1 MPSSTPYI
9 TLNNLLNY
17 NESSSGDVDTF
28 TAYTD
33 ILGQPSRA
41 LWVLNQLGTNTW
53 TGHIESGGAGDSS
66 DVIPFSI
73 PTGYALSDYSI
84 TISNVLINSG
94 SVFDLA
100 SMYGNSVI
108 ESRALTASFSNSKIG
123 EAGPYSLVLGG
134 GTNVF
139 DYVLSLTI
147 IKVNEAP
154 TVTNSAND
162 PTFYSAGA
170 AVDLFNNVQISTV
183 EAGQSITK
191 FSLSVVGVADGSS
204 EILTFGG
211 VAVHLVAGQNG
222 SLANGSINYN
232 VTDNGGS
239 ALVSLTMNSGITPVD
254 MQALL
259 ENMTYEN
266 TSAQPTLGD
275 RYVNLVSI
283 SDDGG
288 SANTGKDTA
297 VLGDY
302 VIVTVA
308 PPANA
313 APVVISSGGNTAF
326 SEGNNVTSTP
336 VAIDN
341 GLTLSDAD
349 NSTLAKATVS
359 VTGNFQSGE
368 DQLKFSNNPATMG
381 NISAVYDS
389 STGVLALT
397 STGATATLA
406 QWQAAL
412 SSVSYTNSSNT
423 PNTASRTI
431 SFVVNDGTSDSTT
444 STKVVTV
451 GTVNDTPTVQS
462 SSGVTSFIEGSG
474 KVSIDSS
481 LTLSDV
487 DSPTLASAK
496 VNISGGFVTG
506 EDELVFAND
515 SSTMGN
521 IVANYDGVTGIMTL
535 ASPGATATLAQWQA
549 ALASVSYNNSSAT
562 PDVQARTISF
572 SINDGTE
579 NSAVATK
586 AVSVG
591 QVNDTPVITTSS
603 NLPATFIEDGGAVV
617 INAGLIVTDAD
628 NTTMTGAKVA
638 IADFHSGQ
646 DLLSLV
652 SDNATMGHITATYDA
667 SNGVLT
673 LTSATAAKLAQWQA
687 ALSSVKYENTS
698 QAPTG
703 ADRTINFSVND
714 GTVDSQAF
722 TQTVTLIQ
730 SNDAPVITLAAAT
743 QNTRQDAALTFNA
756 ANNNL
761 ISINDV
767 DAGTS
772 DVKVTLTATHGL
784 LSLSGV
790 SGLTILSGT
799 GSDEV
804 SITVTGNLTDINA
817 ALNGLKF
824 TPTSGYTGSA
834 TVQVL
839 VDDQGNSGG
848 AALNADKT
856 LGITVSATPTTPV
869 TPVTPVTPPVLVD
882 GVETTTTPTTLP
894 NGESGSSVTVGL
906 VTESR
911 QDDTGTANTA
921 DINLVGSGLS
931 APLSAKLPVGYGL
944 TALGGTVKSAGSST
958 ETLKAAINA
967 VTASTDEAHQN
978 VNGQHF
984 LDKLSADA
992 ALLVQTITPVTSTT
1006 DPTQALQL
1014 IGSASSTQQTALV
1027 IDARQMN
1034 AKGSLELNNVDF
1046 AAIVGQTKVQG
1057 NTIGQV
1063 LTGDDASQSFIVNAS
1078 DSSVFAGGGSDTLQI
1093 TSFAAANNATLQG
1106 GQGNDIVQFSG
1117 DRSLYNI
1124 EQHGGFTIVS
1134 SKDNP
1139 SQLVKVINV
1148 ESLSFADGAVSIQ
1161 TDITQATL
1169 AALYQ
1174 SVLGRQADVAGF
1186 DYWTQQP
1193 LSIGQVALSIFN
1205 STEAGATAFNGE
1217 TSHDIAALYT
1227 AFFGRTADSAGQA
1240 YWTQQVQEGHLTFV
1254 QVADSLLTS
1263 MEMTGHNKAPAT
1275 WDFTV

>member
-1 MPSSTPYI
+1 MPSTTPYI
-9 TLNNLLNY
+9 TLNSLLNF

-33 ILGQPSRA
+33 FLGQPSRA

-73 PTGYALSDYSI
+73 PTGYALSGYSI

-94 SVFDLA
+94 SVFDLE
-100 SMYGNSVI
+100 SMYGNTVI
-108 ESRALTASFSNSKIG
+108 ESRALTASFSNSNIAP
-123 EAGPYSLVLGG
+123 AGPYSLVLGG

-154 TVTNSAND
+154 TVINYAND
-162 PTFYSAGA
+162 PIFYSAGA
-170 AVDLFNNVQISTV
+170 AVVLFSNVQVSTV
-183 EAGQSITK
+183 EAGQNINN
-191 FSLSVVGVADGSS
+191 FSLSVDGVADGSR
-204 EILTFGG
+204 EILTLGG
-211 VAVHLVAGQNG
+211 VAVHLASGQTG
-222 SLANGSINYN
+222 SLGNGVSYS
-232 VTDNGGS
+232 VTDNNGS
-239 ALVSLTMNSGITPVD
+239 ALVSLTMSSGILPAA

-259 ENMTYEN
+259 ETMTYEN
-266 TSAQPTLGD
+266 TSTQPTLGD

-288 SANTGKDTA
+288 TANTGVDTA
-297 VLGDY
+297 DLYDY
-302 VIVTVA
+302 VTVTVA
-308 PPANA
+308 APANA
-313 APVVISSGGNTAF
+313 APVVISTGGTTAF

-341 GLTLSDAD
+341 SLTLNDSDNA
-349 NSTLAKATVS
+349 TLAKATVS
-359 VTGNFQSGE
+359 VTGNFHSGE
-368 DQLKFSNNPATMG
+368 DQLLFSNNNPSTMG
-381 NISAVYDS
+381 NISASYSS
-389 STGVLALT
+389 STGVLELT
-397 STGATATLA
+397 SNGATATLA

-412 SSVSYTNSSNT
+412 RSVTYTNSSDA
-423 PNTASRTI
+423 PNTNNRTI
-431 SFVVNDGTSDSTT
+431 SFVVNDGTSESATG
-444 STKVVTV
+444 TKVVTV
-451 GTVNDTPTVQS
+451 GSVNDTPIVQS
-462 SSGVTSFIEGSG
+462 SNGVTSFVEGSG

-481 LTLSDV
+481 LTLTDL
-487 DSPTLASAK
+487 DSPTLASAE
-496 VNISGGFVTG
+496 VSISGGFVAS

-521 IVANYDGVTGIMTL
+521 IVASYDAAGSMTL
-535 ASPGATATLAQWQA
+535 TSPGATATLAQWQA
-549 ALASVSYNNSSAT
+549 ALASVSYNNNSTT

-586 AVSVG
+586 AVSIG
-591 QVNDTPVITTSS
+591 QVNDAPVITTLSS
-603 NLPATFIEDGGAVV
+603 VATTFIEDGGAVV

-638 IADFHSGQ
+638 IADFHAGQ
-646 DLLSLV
+646 DLLTFV
-652 SDNATMGHITATYDA
+652 SNNASMGDISATYDA
-667 SNGVLT
+667 STGVLT
-673 LTSATAAKLAQWQA
+673 LTSATAATLAQWHA

-703 ADRTINFSVND
+703 AHRTINFSVND
-714 GTVDSQAF
+714 STIDSQAF
-722 TQTVTLIQ
+722 TQTVTLTQ
-730 SNDAPVITLAAAT
+730 SNDTPVITLASAT
-743 QNTRQDAALTFNA
+743 QNIQKDAALTFNA
-756 ANNNL
+756 ANHNQ
-761 ISINDV
+761 ISISDV

-790 SGLTILSGT
+790 SGLTILGGT
-799 GSDEV
+799 GTDEA

-817 ALNGLKF
+817 ALNDLKF
-824 TPTSGYTGSA
+824 TPASGYTGSA
-834 TVQVL
+834 TVKVL

-848 AALNADKT
+848 APLNADKT
-856 LGITVSATPTTPV
+856 LGITVSAIPT

-882 GVETTTTPTTLP
+882 GVETSTTPTTLP
-894 NGESGSSVTVGL
+894 NGEAGSSVTVGL
-906 VTESR
+906 VTDSR
-911 QDDTGTANTA
+911 QDDTGIANTA
-921 DINLVGSGLS
+921 DINLVGSGPS

-944 TALGGTVKSAGSST
+944 TALGGAVKTAGSSG
-958 ETLKAAINA
+958 ETLKAAIDA

-978 VNGQHF
+978 VNGQNF
-984 LDKLSADA
+984 LDKLSAYA

-1006 DPTQALQL
+1006 APTQALQL

-1027 IDARQMN
+1027 IDTRQMDS
-1034 AKGSLELNNVDF
+1034 KGSLELNNVNF
-1046 AAIVGQTKVQG
+1046 SAIVGQAQVQG
-1057 NTIGQV
+1057 NTVGQV

-1078 DSSVFAGGGSDTLQI
+1078 NSFVFAGGGSDTLQI
-1093 TSFAAANNATLQG
+1093 TSFAAANKTTLQG
-1106 GQGNDIVQFSG
+1106 GQDNDIVQFSG

-1134 SKDNP
+1134 SKDDP
-1139 SQLVKVINV
+1139 SQQVKVINV
-1148 ESLSFADGAVSIQ
+1148 ESLSFADGAVSIL
-1161 TDITQATL
+1161 TDTTQATL

-1186 DYWTQQP
+1186 DYWTQQAM
-1193 LSIGQVALSIFN
+1193 SIGQVALSIFN

-1217 TSHDIAALYT
+1217 ASHDIAALYT
-1227 AFFGRTADSAGQA
+1227 AFFGRTADAAGQA
-1240 YWTQQVQEGHLTFV
+1240 YWTQQVQEGHLTFD

-1263 MEMTGHNKAPAT
+1263 LEMTGHNKAPAT

>member
-1 MPSSTPYI
+1 MPSTTPYI
-9 TLNNLLNY
+9 TLNSLLNF

-33 ILGQPSRA
+33 FLGQPSRA

-73 PTGYALSDYSI
+73 PTGYALSGYSI

-94 SVFDLA
+94 AVFDLT
-100 SMYGNSVI
+100 SMFGSPVI
-108 ESRALTASFSNSKIG
+108 ESRALTASFSNNKIG
-123 EAGPYSLVLGG
+123 EAGPYSLLLGG

-154 TVTNSAND
+154 TVINSAND
-162 PTFYSAGA
+162 PIFYSAGT
-170 AVDLFNNVQISTV
+170 AVDLFSNVQVSTV
-183 EAGQSITK
+183 EAAQNITK
-191 FSLSVVGVADGSS
+191 FSLSVDGVVDGSS
-204 EILTFGG
+204 EVLTLGG
-211 VAVHLVAGQNG
+211 IQVHLVAGQNG
-222 SLANGSINYN
+222 SITDDISYN
-232 VTDNGGS
+232 VTDSNGS
-239 ALVSLTMNSGITPVD
+239 ALVSLTMSSGITPAA
-254 MQALL
+254 MQTLL
-259 ENMTYEN
+259 ENMTYQN
-266 TSAQPTLGD
+266 ISGQPTLGD
-275 RYVNLVSI
+275 RSVKLLSI

-288 SANTGKDTA
+288 TANGGVDTA
-297 VLGDY
+297 ELYDY
-302 VIVTVA
+302 VTVTVA
-308 PPANA
+308 APANA
-313 APVVISSGGNTAF
+313 APVVISTGGTTAF

-341 GLTLSDAD
+341 SLTLNDSDNA
-349 NSTLAKATVS
+349 TLAKATVS
-359 VTGNFQSGE
+359 VTGNFHS
-368 DQLKFSNNPATMG
+368 
-381 NISAVYDS
+381 
-389 STGVLALT
+389 
-397 STGATATLA
+397 
-406 QWQAAL
+406 
-412 SSVSYTNSSNT
+412 
-423 PNTASRTI
+423 
-431 SFVVNDGTSDSTT
+431 
-444 STKVVTV
+444 
-451 GTVNDTPTVQS
+451 
-462 SSGVTSFIEGSG
+462 
-474 KVSIDSS
+474 
-481 LTLSDV
+481 
-487 DSPTLASAK
+487 
-496 VNISGGFVTG
+496 G

-521 IVANYDGVTGIMTL
+521 ISASYNSSTGVLELASNGATATLAQWQAALRSVTYTNTSEAPDTVARTISFVVNDGTSDSAMGTKVVTVGSVNDTPIVQSSSGITSFVEGSGKVSIDSSLTLTDVDSPTLASAEVSISGGFVASEDELVFANDGSTMGNISAIYNASTGSMTL
-535 ASPGATATLAQWQA
+535 ASVGATATLAQWQA

-572 SINDGTE
+572 SINDGSET
-579 NSAVATK
+579 SAVATK
-586 AVSVG
+586 AVSIG
-591 QVNDTPVITTSS
+591 QVNDAPVITTPS
-603 NLPATFIEDGGAVV
+603 PVTTTFTEDGAAIL

-628 NTTMTGAKVA
+628 NSTMTGAKVA
-638 IADFHSGQ
+638 IADFHSSE
-646 DLLSLV
+646 DLLSFV
-652 SDNATMGHITATYDA
+652 SNNSTMGDISGSYNA
-667 SNGVLT
+667 STGVLT
-673 LTSATAAKLAQWQA
+673 LTSATAATLAQWQA

-698 QAPTG
+698 QAPSG
-703 ADRTINFSVND
+703 ADRTVNFSIND

-730 SNDAPVITLAAAT
+730 SNDAPIITLAAAT

-756 ANNNL
+756 ANHNL
-761 ISINDV
+761 ININDV

-790 SGLTILSGT
+790 SGLTILGGT
-799 GSDEV
+799 GTNEA

-817 ALNGLKF
+817 ALNGLTF
-824 TPTSGYTGSA
+824 TPTPGYTGSA

-856 LGITVSATPTTPV
+856 LGITVNATPT

-882 GVETTTTPTTLP
+882 GVQTTTTPTTLP
-894 NGESGSSVTVGL
+894 NGEAGSSVTVGL
-906 VTESR
+906 VTDSR

-921 DINLVGSGLS
+921 DINLVGSGQS

-944 TALGGTVKSAGSST
+944 TALGGAVKTAGSST
-958 ETLKAAINA
+958 ETLKAAIDA

-978 VNGQHF
+978 VNGQNF

-1006 DPTQALQL
+1006 APTQALQL

-1027 IDARQMN
+1027 IDTRQMDG
-1034 AKGSLELNNVDF
+1034 KGSLELNNVDF
-1046 AAIVGQTKVQG
+1046 AAIVGQAQVQG
-1057 NTIGQV
+1057 NTVGQV

-1078 DSSVFAGGGSDTLQI
+1078 NSFVFAGGGSDTLQI
-1093 TSFAAANNATLQG
+1093 TSFAAANNTTLQG

-1134 SKDNP
+1134 SKDDP
-1139 SQLVKVINV
+1139 SQQVKVINV

-1161 TDITQATL
+1161 TDTTQATL

-1174 SVLGRQADVAGF
+1174 SVLGRQADTAGF

-1205 STEAGATAFNGE
+1205 STEAGAKALNGE
-1217 TSHDIAALYT
+1217 PSHDIAALYT
-1227 AFFGRTADSAGQA
+1227 AFFGRGADSAGQA

-1263 MEMTGHNKAPAT
+1263 LEMTGHNKAPAT

>member
-1 MPSSTPYI
+1 MPSTTPYI
-9 TLNNLLNY
+9 TLNSLLNY
-17 NESSSGDVDTF
+17 NESSGGDVDAF

-33 ILGQPSRA
+33 LLGQPSRA
-41 LWVLNQLGTNTW
+41 LWVLNQVGTNTW

-73 PTGYALSDYSI
+73 PTGYALSGYSI

-94 SVFDLA
+94 AVFDLT
-100 SMYGNSVI
+100 SMFGSPVI
-108 ESRALTASFSNSKIG
+108 ESRALTASFSNNKIG
-123 EAGPYSLVLGG
+123 EAGPYSLLLGG

-154 TVTNSAND
+154 TVINSAND

-170 AVDLFNNVQISTV
+170 AVDLFSNVQVSTV
-183 EAGQSITK
+183 EAGQNITK
-191 FSLSVVGVADGSS
+191 FSLSVDGVADGSS
-204 EILTFGG
+204 EILTLGG

-222 SLANGSINYN
+222 NLGNGVSYN
-232 VTDNGGS
+232 VTDSNGS
-239 ALVSLTMNSGITPVD
+239 ALVSLTMSSGILPAA

-259 ENMTYEN
+259 ENMTYAN
-266 TSAQPTLGD
+266 TSDQPSLGD

-288 SANTGKDTA
+288 TANGGVDTA
-297 VLGDY
+297 ELYDY
-302 VIVTVA
+302 VTVTVA
-308 PPANA
+308 APANA
-313 APVVISSGGNTAF
+313 APVVISSGGTTAF

-336 VAIDN
+336 AAIDN
-341 GLTLSDAD
+341 SLTLNDSDNA
-349 NSTLAKATVS
+349 TLAKATVS
-359 VTGNFQSGE
+359 VAGNFQSGE
-368 DQLKFSNNPATMG
+368 DHLVFSNNNPSTMG
-381 NISAVYDS
+381 NISASYNSV
-389 STGVLALT
+389 TGVLELT
-397 STGATATLA
+397 SNGATATLA

-412 SSVSYTNSSNT
+412 RSVTYTNSLDD
-423 PNTASRTI
+423 PNTSNRTI
-431 SFVVNDGTSDSTT
+431 SFTVNDGTSDSATG
-444 STKVVTV
+444 TKVITV
-451 GTVNDTPTVQS
+451 GSVNDTPIVQS
-462 SSGVTSFIEGSG
+462 SSGITSFVEGSG

-481 LTLSDV
+481 LTLTDV
-487 DSPTLASAK
+487 DSPTLASAE
-496 VNISGGFVTG
+496 VSISGGFVAS

-515 SSTMGN
+515 GSTMGN
-521 IVANYDGVTGIMTL
+521 ISAIYNASTGSMTL
-535 ASPGATATLAQWQA
+535 ASVGATATLAQWQA

-572 SINDGTE
+572 SINDGSET
-579 NSAVATK
+579 SAVATK

-591 QVNDTPVITTSS
+591 QVNDAPVITTPS
-603 NLPATFIEDGGAVV
+603 PVTTTFTEDGAAIL

-628 NTTMTGAKVA
+628 NSTMTGAKVA
-638 IADFHSGQ
+638 IADFHSSE
-646 DLLSLV
+646 DLLSFV
-652 SDNATMGHITATYDA
+652 SNNSTMGDISGSYNA
-667 SNGVLT
+667 STGVLT
-673 LTSATAAKLAQWQA
+673 LTSATAATLAQWQA

-698 QAPTG
+698 QAPSG
-703 ADRTINFSVND
+703 ADRTVNFSIND

-756 ANNNL
+756 ANHNL
-761 ISINDV
+761 ININDV

-790 SGLTILSGT
+790 SGLTILGGT
-799 GSDEV
+799 GTNEA

-817 ALNGLKF
+817 ALNGLTF
-824 TPTSGYTGSA
+824 TPTPGYTGSA

-856 LGITVSATPTTPV
+856 LGITVNATPT

-882 GVETTTTPTTLP
+882 GVQTTTTPTTLP
-894 NGESGSSVTVGL
+894 NGEAGSSVTVGL
-906 VTESR
+906 VTDSR

-921 DINLVGSGLS
+921 DINLVGSGQS

-944 TALGGTVKSAGSST
+944 TALGGAVKTAGSST
-958 ETLKAAINA
+958 ETLKAAIDA

-978 VNGQHF
+978 VNGQNF

-1006 DPTQALQL
+1006 APTQALQL

-1027 IDARQMN
+1027 IDTRQMDG
-1034 AKGSLELNNVDF
+1034 KGSLELNNVDF
-1046 AAIVGQTKVQG
+1046 AAIVGQAQVQG
-1057 NTIGQV
+1057 NTVGQV

-1078 DSSVFAGGGSDTLQI
+1078 NSFVFAGGGSDTLQM
-1093 TSFAAANNATLQG
+1093 TSFAAANNTTLQG

-1117 DRSLYNI
+1117 DRALYNI

-1134 SKDNP
+1134 SKDDP
-1139 SQLVKVINV
+1139 SQQVKVINV

-1161 TDITQATL
+1161 TDTTQATL

-1174 SVLGRQADVAGF
+1174 SVLGRQADTAGF

-1205 STEAGATAFNGE
+1205 STEAGAKALNGE
-1217 TSHDIAALYT
+1217 ASHDIAALYT

-1240 YWTQQVQEGHLTFV
+1240 YWTQQIQEGHLTFD
-1254 QVADSLLTS
+1254 QVADSQLTT